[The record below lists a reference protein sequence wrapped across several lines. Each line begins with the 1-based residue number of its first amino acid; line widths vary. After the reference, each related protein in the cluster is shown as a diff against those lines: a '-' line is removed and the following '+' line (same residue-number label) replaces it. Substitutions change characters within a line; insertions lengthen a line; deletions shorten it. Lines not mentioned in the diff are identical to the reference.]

1 MKAYRK
7 NMLSLV
13 ALLIAGI
20 GPCTAQWESPMETD
34 RKLRAAYHELT
45 ARPDTEKQLKF
56 FRAFPDTWGAFVSLD
71 RHLAFGTDDDK
82 KYIYKYLNALK
93 GLTAINDTLYC
104 IKLMNLANGADLD
117 ADAPNMFHSLL
128 HEKLGCHATGCNG
141 QVASDRMMHTMFW
154 LLSQVQ
160 KGEQMR
166 FWQFY
171 WSSIYHEE
179 DGGSIDHRHDT
190 EVVRIRQ
197 MMEHCHPELIEPMT
211 IAYEYFNG
219 GIYFL
224 SDSYDARYFG
234 ITDGQVP

>member
-7 NMLSLV
+7 NMS
-13 ALLIAGI
+13 ALAAFLIVGI
-20 GPCTAQWESPMETD
+20 GPCTAQWESPIETD
-34 RKLRAAYHELT
+34 RKLRAAYQELT
-45 ARPDTEKQLKF
+45 ARPDTETQRKF
-56 FRAFPDTWGAFVSLD
+56 FRAFPDTWGTFVCLD

-82 KYIYKYLNALK
+82 DYINKYLDALK
-93 GLTAINDTLYC
+93 ELTAINDTLYC
-104 IKLMNLANGADLD
+104 IKLMNLANGAYLD

-128 HEKLGCHATGCNG
+128 HEKLGCRAIGCNG
-141 QVASDRMMHTMFW
+141 QAASDRMMHTMFW
-154 LLSQVQ
+154 LLSHAL

-179 DGGSIDHRHDT
+179 DGGSTDHRHDT
-190 EVVRIRQ
+190 ELVRIRQ
-197 MMEHCHPELIEPMT
+197 MMEHSHPKLIEPMT

-219 GIYFL
+219 GIFFL

-234 ITDGQVP
+234 ISDGEAP